1 MGIPNHIKFIA
12 VFFSILI
19 GGIGGFVVTKI
30 SFSLDNI
37 ALMDNLALN
46 SLDDVPVFF
55 TFSISFLVISF
66 IAFTSFAYVIYITDK
81 YNL

>member
-1 MGIPNHIKFIA
+1 MGIPNHIKFIT

-66 IAFTSFAYVIYITDK
+66 IACTAFAYVIYFTDK

>member
-1 MGIPNHIKFIA
+1 MEMPNHIKIIA

-19 GGIGGFVVTKI
+19 GGTGGFIVTKI

-37 ALMDNLALN
+37 ALMDKLALN
-46 SLDDVPVFF
+46 SLDNVPVFF
-55 TFSISFLVISF
+55 TFSISFLVISL
-66 IAFTSFAYVIYITDK
+66 IASAAFAYVIYITDK

>member
-1 MGIPNHIKFIA
+1 MPNHIKIIA

-19 GGIGGFVVTKI
+19 GGTGGFIVTKI

-37 ALMDNLALN
+37 ALMDKLALN
-46 SLDDVPVFF
+46 SLDNVPVFF
-55 TFSISFLVISF
+55 TFSISFLVISV
-66 IAFTSFAYVIYITDK
+66 IASAAFAYVIYITDK

>member
-1 MGIPNHIKFIA
+1 MGIPNHIKFIT

-66 IAFTSFAYVIYITDK
+66 IAFTAFAYVIYITDK

>member
-1 MGIPNHIKFIA
+1 MKMPNHIKIIA

-19 GGIGGFVVTKI
+19 GGIGGFIVTKI

-37 ALMDNLALN
+37 ALMDKLALN
-46 SLDDVPVFF
+46 SLDNVPVFF

-66 IAFTSFAYVIYITDK
+66 IASAAFAYVIYITDK

>member
-1 MGIPNHIKFIA
+1 MEMPNHIKIIV

-19 GGIGGFVVTKI
+19 GGTGGFIVTKI

-37 ALMDNLALN
+37 ALMDKLALN
-46 SLDDVPVFF
+46 SLDNVPVFF
-55 TFSISFLVISF
+55 TFSISFLVISL
-66 IAFTSFAYVIYITDK
+66 IASAAFAYVIYITDK